1 MSTYMEHVFEE
12 HQYTGKWSYSKS
24 Y

>member
-12 HQYTGKWSYSKS
+12 HQYTGKWSYS
-24 Y
+24 